1 MKHIKI
7 GMVLCT
13 MCFGFSMG
21 VVGQTAEIIKT
32 ETSGN
37 DSLVHVAYGTVNR
50 KDLSGTISV
59 LNPSEYLDKNYG
71 TYALDGTSAFIGG
84 INLWNIGNV
93 LVLVDGVPRS
103 IGEITSNEID
113 QITFLKGA
121 NAVVLYGSRAAGGVI
136 QITSKRGI
144 IGDRRSNIRVN
155 TGINVPKSYPE
166 YLGSSEY
173 MNYYNQACKNDGLD
187 PLYDEATIKNYASHS
202 NPYRYPD
209 VDYYS
214 SDYLRKMSNYSR
226 ASADFSGGNDRARFF
241 VLGDYQ
247 HDNSLLNFG
256 EGKNDN
262 GTRLSVRGNVDLKL
276 NDFIS
281 TYVNVSTIFYDI
293 RTANGNYWYQASTLQ
308 PHRFSPLI
316 PIGLIEGNADDAQTL
331 ANDSRH
337 IIDGKYL
344 LGGSQEYLTNPISD
358 VYAAGYTTLTSRQF
372 QYTSGLDI
380 DLRKALKGLSFHGQ
394 MSIDY
399 SNSYTQSINNTY
411 AVYVPDWVSTNGSD
425 SISGLTKY
433 NKDAN
438 NGNQNLGD
446 IWNNQIVDFNVH
458 FDYVNTFKEKHNVS
472 AMLLASGFR
481 GRQTGNYQYST
492 NANLGLQLTY
502 NYAHKY
508 YADFS
513 GAIVNSTKLP
523 VDTRVAFSPTLNV
536 GWVLSEEDFLKG
548 SGLIDRLK
556 LTASAGIVNTDMDF
570 GSYYMYDAIYSSTA
584 YHSWSDGTYVNQ
596 ATTISHNVNKNLT
609 YAKRKEI
616 NFGIESSLFDKMLS
630 LQATAFFIKKDGIP
644 VQRYTQYPSFFYTNY
659 PETSF
664 VPYANFAAN
673 SYKGFDFQLNL
684 HKKIGEVDLTI
695 GVAGTYVTTKALKR
709 DELYADSYRNRAGKP
724 TDAIFGLQSEGLFMD
739 QNDIDNHAIQKFGE
753 VKPGDIKY
761 KDQNADGVINEQ
773 DEVMIGHWNS
783 PFTGGLHLTAQY
795 KNFTFFAMGTAWFGA
810 TSMKSSSYYW
820 VYGDRKYSAVVR
832 DSWTEET
839 KNTATYPRLTTLSG
853 DNNFRT
859 SDFWTFKYNG
869 INIAKVQLTYSLP
882 KKVLQNSFIKGLNIY
897 ASGANLLTI
906 SKNRDILELNVGGSP
921 QTRFYDLGLKVEF

>member
-21 VVGQTAEIIKT
+21 AAGQTADLKKT

-37 DSLVHVAYGTVNR
+37 DSLVHVAYGTVNK

-71 TYALDGTSAFIGG
+71 TYALDGISAFVGG

-103 IGEITSNEID
+103 ISEITSNEID

-144 IGDRRSNIRVN
+144 VGDRRSNIRVN

-166 YLGSSEY
+166 YLGSAEY
-173 MNYYNQACKNDGLD
+173 MTYYNQASKNDGLD

-214 SDYLRKMSNYSR
+214 SDYLRKMSNYTR
-226 ASADFSGGNDRARFF
+226 ASADFSGGNERARFF
-241 VLGDYQ
+241 VLGDFQ
-247 HDNSLLNFG
+247 KDNSLLNFG

-293 RTANGNYWYQASTLQ
+293 RTANGNYWNQAATLQ

-331 ANDSRH
+331 ANASRH

-344 LGGSQEYLTNPISD
+344 LGGTQEYLTNPISD

-380 DLRKALKGLSFHGQ
+380 DLRNALKGLSFHGQ

-399 SNSYTQSINNTY
+399 SNTYTQSINNTY
-411 AVYVPDWVSTNGSD
+411 AVYVPDWVSSNGSD

-438 NGNQNLGD
+438 NGNQNLGN

-472 AMLLASGFR
+472 AILLASGFR

-492 NANLGLQLTY
+492 NTNLGLQLTY

-513 GAIVNSTKLP
+513 GAIINSTKLP
-523 VDTRVAFSPTLNV
+523 VNKRVAFSPTLNI

-548 SGLIDRLK
+548 SSLIDRLK
-556 LTASAGIVNTDMDF
+556 LTASAGIVNTDMDI
-570 GSYYMYDAIYSSTA
+570 SNYYLYDGEYSSTA
-584 YHSWSDGTYVNQ
+584 WYSWSDGTYVSQ
-596 ATTISHNVNKNLT
+596 ATTISRGENKNLT
-609 YAKRKEI
+609 YAKRKEV
-616 NFGIESSLFDKMLS
+616 NFGIEGSLFNKMLN
-630 LQATAFFIKKDGIP
+630 LQANAFFIKKDGIP
-644 VQRYTQYPSFFYTNY
+644 VQSYTQYPSFFRTGW

-664 VPYANFAAN
+664 VPFTNFEANC
-673 SYKGFDFQLNL
+673 YKGFDFQLDF
-684 HKKIGEVDLTI
+684 HKKVGEIDLTI
-695 GVAGTYVTTKALKR
+695 GLAGTYVTTKALKR

-724 TDAIFGLQSEGLFMD
+724 TDAIFGLQSDGLFMD
-739 QNDIDNHAIQKFGE
+739 QNDIDNHAEQKFGE
-753 VKPGDIKY
+753 VKPGDVKY
-761 KDQNADGVINEQ
+761 KDQNADGVIDER
-773 DEVMIGHWNS
+773 DEVMIGHWMS
-783 PFTGGLHLTAQY
+783 PLTYGLHITAQW
-795 KNFTFFAMGTAWFGA
+795 KSFTFFALGTGWSGG
-810 TSMKSSSYYW
+810 TSIRNSSYYW

-839 KNTATYPRLTTLSG
+839 KNTAIYPRLTTLSG
-853 DNNFRT
+853 DNNFRY
-859 SDFWTFKYNG
+859 SDFWIYKNEG
-869 INIAKVQLTYSLP
+869 INIAKLQLTYSLP
-882 KKVLQNSFIKGLNIY
+882 KKVLKDSFIKGLNIY

-906 SKNRDILELNVGGSP
+906 SKNKDIMELNVASTP